1 MYTGI
6 GKFIEIATHITHSL
20 HAQAQRLLASLA
32 VENPK
37 FWSRHSS
44 WSHPRS
50 DTGSSKPLENRPP
63 HPSQGG
69 DLAIICMCTLCTQH
83 PLQHQC
89 QYLRSVLL
97 PISAPWCTTTIPSVK
112 HPPLPVNRIARQG
125 EVVRGWVPLLG
136 GETLVAHKQSVC
148 QSRQGGAFESS
159 VKAELFE
166 NNRNSSLVKEQ
177 EKSVNRLK
185 NLWPRNEDMWRRPA
199 ITVSRRLWWWGP
211 LKYF

>member
-1 MYTGI
+1 M
-6 GKFIEIATHITHSL
+6 HRNCWL
-20 HAQAQRLLASLA
+20 VWLLRF
-32 VENPK
+32 ENPK

-69 DLAIICMCTLCTQH
+69 DLAIICMCTQH
-83 PLQHQC
+83 PHQC

-97 PISAPWCTTTIPSVK
+97 PISVPWCTTTIPSVK
-112 HPPLPVNRIARQG
+112 YPPLPVYRIARQG

-136 GETLVAHKQSVC
+136 RDTLVAHKQSVC

-159 VKAELFE
+159 VKADLFE
-166 NNRNSSLVKEQ
+166 KQRSCLRIIETQ
-177 EKSVNRLK
+177 AL
-185 NLWPRNEDMWRRPA
+185 
-199 ITVSRRLWWWGP
+199 
-211 LKYF
+211 

>member
-1 MYTGI
+1 MATESKWWLQLRLFNKPLTIPSYI
-6 GKFIEIATHITHSL
+6 IDVYWHWIIHRNHHTHITHSL

-69 DLAIICMCTLCTQH
+69 DLAIICMWTQH
-83 PLQHQC
+83 HLQHQC
-89 QYLRSVLL
+89 QCLRSVLL

-125 EVVRGWVPLLG
+125 EVVRGWVPLG
-136 GETLVAHKQSVC
+136 RETLVAHKQSVC

-159 VKAELFE
+159 VKAGLFE
-166 NNRNSSLVKEQ
+166 KKRSCLRIIETQ
-177 EKSVNRLK
+177 AL
-185 NLWPRNEDMWRRPA
+185 
-199 ITVSRRLWWWGP
+199 
-211 LKYF
+211 